1 MKFNNLV
8 KSLMENFGEQYADGV
23 YSDKNS
29 ISSHYVLEVSEIE
42 FEFQA
47 PIRGRLEDFTGI
59 ADVDY
64 GMDYDPGQDGGY
76 DDPSWGPSWNAEEEN
91 ITHMEIYT
99 TDEQGNNTIVT
110 PSTVGGVKEFLELVK
125 IAVKAMNERTQDQ
138 IESYDGDGSDE
149 PDHNDRDTDRDEPRE
164 WAGME

>member
-29 ISSHYVLEVSEIE
+29 IRSHHVLELSEIE

-47 PIRGRLEDFTGI
+47 PIRGQLEDFTGI

-64 GMDYDPGQDGGY
+64 GMYYDPGQDGRY
-76 DDPSWGPSWNAEEEN
+76 DNPFWDAEEEN
-91 ITHMEIYT
+91 VTHMEIYT
-99 TDEQGNNTIVT
+99 TDEQGNNTTVT

-125 IAVKAMNERTQDQ
+125 IALKAMNERTRDQ

-149 PDHNDRDTDRDEPRE
+149 PDYDNPRGDMDRDEYRE